1 MARTGAAAAVA
12 VRMSDA
18 MRCDGR
24 SANKSARAC
33 RCRTRRENRTANN
46 IRNCKINI
54 IVVTRFS
61 VPSPERIVQQD
72 RQRQPRGQCA

>member
-1 MARTGAAAAVA
+1 MARTGAAAAAAVA

-33 RCRTRRENRTANN
+33 RGRTRRENRTAN
-46 IRNCKINI
+46 KKY
-54 IVVTRFS
+54 S
-61 VPSPERIVQQD
+61 
-72 RQRQPRGQCA
+72 